1 MPLVN
6 HQSSFLPKAE
16 EKIPSDRR
24 GGSTSEQLPR
34 LDSNPRIRN
43 KLLPLCRLKYGQIWE
58 DPISGHRVG
67 VLDATAT
74 DDLQLLMGGT
84 KADLAIN
91 DPPYNITVGGSNSRI
106 LSKTDLHSYIDF
118 SRKWV
123 TAMLSVMS
131 SDAHFYCW
139 TGADYRDNFQP
150 LPDLM
155 LMMRDFPSLAPRNFI
170 TVRNQR
176 GYGTQENWM
185 WVRQELLHY
194 TIGKP
199 EFRVVYTDIPKIL
212 RGYYKRVNG
221 RVTENMERSK
231 SDTIRPGNVWVDIQ
245 QVFYRME
252 ENVPGC
258 YAQKPLAA
266 IRRLIETSS
275 DENDVVIDGFT
286 HSGTSLVASEQLGRI
301 AFTCDIDPI
310 FAEIAIR
317 RLEQY
322 RETGQTGWKW
332 QNPFPEI
339 GK

>member
-1 MPLVN
+1 M
-6 HQSSFLPKAE
+6 
-16 EKIPSDRR
+16 
-24 GGSTSEQLPR
+24 
-34 LDSNPRIRN
+34 
-43 KLLPLCRLKYGQIWE
+43 
-58 DPISGHRVG
+58 G
-67 VLDATAT
+67 VLDASAV
-74 DDLQLLMGGT
+74 DDLQLLMGST
-84 KADLAIN
+84 KADLAVN
-91 DPPYNITVGGSNSRI
+91 DPPYNISVGGSNSQNI
-106 LSKTDLHSYIDF
+106 SKTDLHSYIDF

-123 TAMLSVMS
+123 TAMLSVMDI
-131 SDAHFYCW
+131 DAHFYYW

-155 LMMRDFPSLAPRNFI
+155 IMMREFPALAPRNFI

-176 GYGTQENWM
+176 GYGTQKNWM

-199 EFRVVYTDIPKIL
+199 KFRVVYTDIPKIL

-221 RVTENMERSK
+221 RVTENIERSK

-266 IRRLIETSS
+266 IRRLIDTSS
-275 DENDVVIDGFT
+275 DEDDVVIDGFA
-286 HSGTSLVASEQLGRI
+286 HSGTSLIASEQLGRV
-301 AFTCDIDPI
+301 AFTCDIDPV

-317 RLEQY
+317 RLERY

-332 QNPFPEI
+332 KSPFPEI
-339 GK
+339 RARGGKV